1 MAASIQV
8 LPIRRSDP
16 WPELWASFER
26 ALRARL
32 ASPNTIRIYAEG
44 GQQAYK
50 FFLDRSLPTDPSMIE
65 RRQIEAWL
73 AHLQDKG
80 VKPATIAA
88 RYSALKRFFSWLLEE
103 EEIAISPMER
113 IKAPKVEVIA
123 PEVLSD
129 DEHRRL
135 LDACRGGDFEDKRD
149 AAILRLMMDTG
160 LRRGEVAGMKVSDV
174 DLDNRVVRV
183 IGKGNRE
190 ATVPFGI
197 KAAADLDRYRRA
209 RGRHAHA
216 GLDAMWL
223 AVKGPLSGDGLL
235 QMLQR
240 RARKAGIARHLHPH
254 LLRHSW
260 AHTMKSQGASDEDVM
275 TLGRWRDRNVMAR
288 YGASVAIQRARETHR
303 RLSPGDRL

>member
-80 VKPATIAA
+80 VKPETIAA

-240 RARKAGIARHLHPH
+240 RARKAGI
-254 LLRHSW
+254 
-260 AHTMKSQGASDEDVM
+260 
-275 TLGRWRDRNVMAR
+275 
-288 YGASVAIQRARETHR
+288 
-303 RLSPGDRL
+303 